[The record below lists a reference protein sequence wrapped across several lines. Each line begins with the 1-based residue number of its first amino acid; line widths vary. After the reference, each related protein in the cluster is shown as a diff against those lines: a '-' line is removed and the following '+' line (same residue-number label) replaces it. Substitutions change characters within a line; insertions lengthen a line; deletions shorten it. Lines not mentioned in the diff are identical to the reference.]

1 MNDEWFSKLKEFDSL
16 TNMKSRHLAEV
27 DEQKKRLNVLNLKR
41 QEREEG
47 MTKALKT
54 IHELQQ
60 NYHDTEKRLIT
71 CEQQSS
77 RLRDSGASE
86 EKLEN
91 YIKEAEKIEGEM
103 FVQLEKI
110 EALEIEIEESKT
122 FLIGLNKTFEE
133 IGHEAQ
139 NEIGIHQ
146 NEVVQIEKRLELIL
160 NTLPLDFKN
169 ALEKTLKKKLAI
181 GPFTR
186 TDQSHCYFCRYKISR
201 TEESEIDVQKI
212 LKFCP
217 QCSRIF
223 LPYGC

>member
-1 MNDEWFSKLKEFDSL
+1 MNDECFSKLKEFDSL
-16 TNMKSRHLAEV
+16 TNMKSGHLAQI
-27 DEQKKRLNVLNLKR
+27 DEQKKRLDVLNLKR
-41 QEREEG
+41 QEREESI
-47 MTKALKT
+47 THALKS

-60 NYHDTEKRLIT
+60 NYHETEKRLLT

-86 EKLEN
+86 EKLAN
-91 YIKEAEKIEGEM
+91 YLKEAEQLESEM
-103 FVQLEKI
+103 FIHLEKI
-110 EALEIEIEESKT
+110 DTLGIEIEESKT
-122 FLIGLNKTFEE
+122 FLKGLDKTFED
-133 IGHEAQ
+133 IGHEAKNEIEVHQ
-139 NEIGIHQ
+139 NEI
-146 NEVVQIEKRLELIL
+146 VQIEKRLELIL
-160 NTLPLDFKN
+160 NNLPADFKN

-201 TEESEIDVQKI
+201 TEESEIDVQKL

>member
-16 TNMKSRHLAEV
+16 TNMKTRHLAQM
-27 DEQKKRLNVLNLKR
+27 DEQKKRLDVLNLKR
-41 QEREEG
+41 QEKEESINH
-47 MTKALKT
+47 ALKA

-60 NYHDTEKRLIT
+60 NYHETEKKLIT

-86 EKLEN
+86 EKLGN
-91 YIKEAEKIEGEM
+91 YIKEAEKLESEM

-110 EALEIEIEESKT
+110 EALEVEIEESKT

-133 IGHEAQ
+133 IGYEAQ

-146 NEVVQIEKRLELIL
+146 NEIVQLEKRLELIL